1 MATSQETV
9 SMFWDDHDKDIVHAS
24 EKLKY
29 CSKFTEVT
37 LAWGDGK
44 QLEALFSWNF

>member
-9 SMFWDDHDKDIVHAS
+9 SMFWDDHHKDIGHVF
-24 EKLKY
+24 EKLKDY
-29 CSKFTEVT
+29 SKFTDIT